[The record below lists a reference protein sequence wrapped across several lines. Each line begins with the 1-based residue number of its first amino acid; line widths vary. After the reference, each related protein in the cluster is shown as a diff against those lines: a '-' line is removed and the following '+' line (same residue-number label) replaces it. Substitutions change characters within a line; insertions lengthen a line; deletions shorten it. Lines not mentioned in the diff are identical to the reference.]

1 VSKLIGATD
10 AFIRRPFYY
19 LGLFQGAAGGI
30 VALGI
35 VAAGLGLLN
44 REVRALAE
52 SYGSGFRLDFLGLG
66 DALAVVVFAGL
77 LGSLGAQLAVA
88 RQLREIEPA

>member
-1 VSKLIGATD
+1 MPVLVSRCAAVVGQRCPSRAT
-10 AFIRRPFYY
+10 
-19 LGLFQGAAGGI
+19 
-30 VALGI
+30 LGI

-44 REVRALAE
+44 REVRVLAE
-52 SYGSGFRLDFLGLG
+52 SYGSGFRFDFLGPG

-77 LGSLGAQLAVA
+77 LGSVGAQLAVA